1 MTDAVV
7 VPMPQVPGR
16 FAERRR
22 AAGRD
27 RVAGGGDVADRTG
40 LEPVPGSERDATGHA
55 RFAERTHVTEP
66 VPGSERGAMGRQRLA
81 ERGVGAGVT
90 VSEAERVDGS
100 ARGGVVMGSE
110 AERVDG
116 SARGGV
122 VMGSEAERVVGSARG
137 GVVDVTTPIP
147 AADATGVGA
156 ATAAGDLEALYTEL
170 APRVLGYLRAQGV
183 REPEDV
189 LGEVFV
195 QVARDFDHFRGDQ
208 AARRRWV
215 FTIAHHRMVDTWR
228 RRATRPHVVDAPVP
242 DLPSSEPSTESLDP
256 QLVDALAR
264 LTDDQREI
272 VVLRYVADLPAR
284 DVARITRRR
293 VGAVK
298 ALQRRGLAALE
309 RLLADS

>member
-90 VSEAERVDGS
+90 V
-100 ARGGVVMGSE
+100 SE